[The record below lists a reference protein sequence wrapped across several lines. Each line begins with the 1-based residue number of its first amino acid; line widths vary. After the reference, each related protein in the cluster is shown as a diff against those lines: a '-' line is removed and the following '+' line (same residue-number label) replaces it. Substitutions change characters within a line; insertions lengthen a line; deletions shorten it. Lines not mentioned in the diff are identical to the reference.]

1 MNRVLFL
8 ILVALVT
15 LGVVFWVKKPEV
27 IENIYLWLIGF
38 AGVIIRGLQEVADKI
53 TDLISK
59 DKESKK
65 ATKNEAA

>member
-59 DKESKK
+59 DKESKSS
-65 ATKNEAA
+65 TKKETA